1 MFTAALERGYVK
13 GMFVGHDH
21 VNNYTG
27 NYYGIQLGYDANV
40 GYQTYGLGGA
50 DNDRLRG
57 VRVFELDE
65 NNLETFTTQM
75 VTAQDLGVNQ

>member
-1 MFTAALERGYVK
+1 MLFRS
-13 GMFVGHDH
+13 
-21 VNNYTG
+21 
-27 NYYGIQLGYDANV
+27 GYDANV